1 MPVEMAFKLPDHSAA
16 GPIEKRWFT
25 GMTVFSVAAALI
37 FYGRVAFVFWGK
49 EELAKRKLAAGS
61 DERMV
66 GSVYEFFRQVELG
79 DQIGWL
85 LLMVCCTGFLICGGI
100 WLRTMRSRHR
110 TGRKR

>member
-1 MPVEMAFKLPDHSAA
+1 MAFKLPDHSAA

-49 EELAKRKLAAGS
+49 EELVKRKLAAGS
-61 DERMV
+61 SERMV
-66 GSVYEFFRQVELG
+66 GSDREFLAQIELG
-79 DQIGWL
+79 IQVGWL
-85 LLMVCCTGFLICGGI
+85 LLMVCCMGFLICGGI
-100 WLRTMRSRHR
+100 WLRMMRRRQR